1 MITTTLVPG
10 PREYLESLEEEIRLH
25 PALNHPFLK
34 KFSSGKLTLD
44 RIRIFAR
51 QYYLYSRWFT
61 MYVSAV
67 IANMP
72 DERPRA
78 HLIKNLYEE
87 YGEGKPECAHPA
99 IFRRFLKALRL
110 DAAEVERT
118 EPLPETRLF
127 IHEYLFVCRD
137 GHFLEALGA
146 LGPGTES
153 IVPYI
158 YHPIYEGLRKEPSLS
173 EKDVEFF
180 TLHMRMDV
188 EHSAN
193 IKEALLEYAVTKEN
207 QALIRQGA
215 MEILGARTVLWNGLE
230 RVCCG

>member
-1 MITTTLVPG
+1 MITPIVPG
-10 PREYLESLEEEIRLH
+10 PKEYLESLEEEIRLH
-25 PALNHPFLK
+25 PAMNHPFLK
-34 KFSSGKLTLD
+34 KFSGGKLTLD

-61 MYVSAV
+61 RYVSAV

-78 HLIKNLYEE
+78 YLVENLYQES
-87 YGEGKPECAHPA
+87 GEGDPQQSHPA
-99 IFRRFLKALRL
+99 IFRRFLTALRL

-127 IHEYLFVCRD
+127 IHEYLYVCSN

-158 YHPIYEGLRKEPSLS
+158 YHPIYEGLRKEPLLN
-173 EKDVEFF
+173 EEDVEFF
-180 TLHMRMDV
+180 TLHMRLDV

-193 IKEALLEYAVTKEN
+193 IKEALLEYAVTSEN

-230 RVCCG
+230 RACCS

>member
-1 MITTTLVPG
+1 MFATQVLR

-44 RIRIFAR
+44 RIRLFAR
-51 QYYLYSRWFT
+51 QYYLYSRWFS

-72 DERPRA
+72 DERPRM

-87 YGEGKPECAHPA
+87 YGEDNPQQTHPA
-99 IFRRFLKALRL
+99 IFRRFLEALRL

-118 EPLPETRLF
+118 EPLPEMRLF
-127 IHEYLFVCRD
+127 IHEYFFLCRG

-158 YHPIYEGLRKEPSLS
+158 YHYFYEGLRKETSLQK
-173 EKDVEFF
+173 KDLEFF
-180 TLHMRMDV
+180 SLHMQLDV

-193 IKEALLEYAVTKEN
+193 IKEALLEYASSPEN
-207 QALIRQGA
+207 QALIRRGA
-215 MEILGARTVLWNGLE
+215 MDILSARMVLWNGLE
-230 RVCCG
+230 RACCG

>member
-25 PALNHPFLK
+25 PAMNHPFLN

-51 QYYLYSRWFT
+51 QYYLYSRWFA
-61 MYVSAV
+61 MYVAAV

-78 HLIKNLYEE
+78 HLIKNLYQE
-87 YGEGKPECAHPA
+87 YGEGNPEWTHPA

-118 EPLPETRLF
+118 EPPPSN
-127 IHEYLFVCRD
+127 
-137 GHFLEALGA
+137 EA
-146 LGPGTES
+146 E
-153 IVPYI
+153 
-158 YHPIYEGLRKEPSLS
+158 
-173 EKDVEFF
+173 D
-180 TLHMRMDV
+180 
-188 EHSAN
+188 
-193 IKEALLEYAVTKEN
+193 
-207 QALIRQGA
+207 
-215 MEILGARTVLWNGLE
+215 
-230 RVCCG
+230 